1 VKIGT
6 PFGEFP
12 FVYRRIERRE
22 DGVAIV
28 GTVAGVDSR
37 VVFDKDDASAARSRS
52 LFRSPRWPRW
62 RSPVAAATEAGVRRS
77 SFASGGD
84 GLQLGERVAEELA
97 QVLAVRVRRPAFEGD
112 AEDRHP
118 GVGGEARGGI
128 GDAAFA

>member
-37 VVFDKDDASAARSRS
+37 VVFDGDDARRAALALSV
-52 LFRSPRWPRW
+52 
-62 RSPVAAATEAGVRRS
+62 PVAAALVLLARSRR
-77 SFASGGD
+77 
-84 GLQLGERVAEELA
+84 R
-97 QVLAVRVRRPAFEGD
+97 
-112 AEDRHP
+112 
-118 GVGGEARGGI
+118 
-128 GDAAFA
+128 

>member
-37 VVFDKDDASAARSRS
+37 VVFDRNDARRAAIV
-52 LFRSPRWPRW
+52 LAV
-62 RSPVAAATEAGVRRS
+62 PVAAGALLLLARR
-77 SFASGGD
+77 
-84 GLQLGERVAEELA
+84 
-97 QVLAVRVRRPAFEGD
+97 
-112 AEDRHP
+112 
-118 GVGGEARGGI
+118 
-128 GDAAFA
+128 